1 MDKTYQNKN
10 LISPIIGGSA
20 FSIMIA
26 LFLLVTLIGQLI
38 LMACGV
44 SDGAVFQAI
53 SGTFSIIAISLIT
66 VYASKRTGVKLKTL
80 SGVEKFNPLF
90 ILLALLFSA
99 SMFFGLGF
107 VNSVIA
113 EFLTG
118 IGLNGSGISLDLT
131 GNGKLLVF
139 LIVFALL
146 PAVVEE
152 VFFRGLILKSLK
164 NSGLLL
170 SSIFCALFFA
180 LYHTSFVQLVYQ
192 FIYGIGLCVI
202 ARLSKSTIPCMISHF
217 FNNAVVL
224 LLQYFNVAINLFN
237 PYIILGG
244 LLGLFAF
251 SLIVMLLVKKQD
263 KTEIKRVD
271 KSVKDF
277 LLASLIGALVCLVL
291 MISALFN

>member
-1 MDKTYQNKN
+1 MDKNYQNKN

-26 LFLLVTLIGQLI
+26 LFLLITLIGQLI

-44 SDGAVFQAI
+44 YDGAVFQAI

-80 SGVEKFNPLF
+80 SGIEKFNPLY
-90 ILLALLFSA
+90 ILLALLFSV

-107 VNSVIA
+107 INSVIA

-131 GNGKLLVF
+131 GKGK
-139 LIVFALL
+139 LIVFLVVFAVL

-164 NSGLLL
+164 SSGLLL
-170 SSIFCALFFA
+170 SSVFCALFFA

-192 FIYGIGLCVI
+192 FIYGIGLCMI

-217 FNNAVVL
+217 INNAVVL
-224 LLQYFNVAINLFN
+224 ILQYFNVAIDLYN
-237 PYIILGG
+237 PYIIIGGVLG
-244 LLGLFAF
+244 LLSFC
-251 SLIVMLLVKKQD
+251 LIVILLVKKQD
-263 KTEIKRVD
+263 KTEIKRTD

-277 LLASLIGALVCLVL
+277 LLASIIGGAVCLVL